1 MTRFAWMLLVALAAA
16 MLALGP
22 AKAAALRGHVIVEGD
37 TVLLGDLFD
46 DAGPRSATPVAYAP
60 APGKRMTL
68 DINWLAD
75 VARAYQVAWRPQTRF
90 DRVVVER
97 AGRTVGLTEVT
108 GKLRDALA
116 DEGLPQDSLLE
127 PILRSGELA
136 VAVDVP
142 DTIDVR
148 NATYDATTQ
157 RFTATL
163 LIGGDHAGAR
173 RMTVSGR
180 AFPTVAVPVLRRDM
194 NTGDI
199 IRRED
204 IEVTRVRADRVRREV
219 VTASAELLGMTPRR
233 RLRAG
238 EPIRDND
245 TKAPVIVAKNSL
257 VTIVLNTAHMT
268 LTAQGRASEDGGKGD
283 VVKVLNMQSK
293 KLIEAVVVGPDL
305 VRVDLAPRLALN

>member
-1 MTRFAWMLLVALAAA
+1 MTRFAWLLLVALAAA

-22 AKAAALRGHVIVEGD
+22 ANAAALRNHVVVEGD

-60 APGKRMTL
+60 APGRKITL
-68 DINWLAD
+68 DVNWLAD

-97 AGRTVGLTEVT
+97 AGRTVGLNEVV

-116 DEGLPQDSLLE
+116 EEGLPQDALLE
-127 PILRSGELA
+127 PMVRSGELS

-148 NATYDATTQ
+148 NATYDATSQ

-173 RMTVSGR
+173 RMTISGR
-180 AFPTVAVPVLRRDM
+180 AYPTVAVPVLRRDM
-194 NTGDI
+194 NTGDV

-204 IEVTRVRADRVRREV
+204 VEIARVRADRVRREI
-219 VTASAELLGMTPRR
+219 VTASADIIGKTPRYR
-233 RLRAG
+233 IRAG
-238 EPIRDND
+238 EMVREND
-245 TKAPVIVAKNSL
+245 TKAPILVGKNSL
-257 VTIVLNTAHMT
+257 VTIILQTPHMM
-268 LTAQGRASEDGGKGD
+268 LTVQGRASEDGAKGD
-283 VVKVLNMQSK
+283 TIRLLNLQSK
-293 KLIEAVVVGPDL
+293 KAIEGVVVGPDL
-305 VRVDLAPRLALN
+305 VRVDTAPRLALN

>member
-22 AKAAALRGHVIVEGD
+22 ADAAALRNHVVVEGD

-60 APGKRMTL
+60 APGRKLTL

-97 AGRTVGLTEVT
+97 AGRTIGLNEVV

-116 DEGLPQDSLLE
+116 DEGLPQDALLE
-127 PILRSGELA
+127 PTIRSGELS

-142 DTIDVR
+142 DTVEVR
-148 NATYDATTQ
+148 NATYDATSQ

-163 LIGGDHAGAR
+163 LIGGEHAGAR
-173 RMTVSGR
+173 RMTLSGR
-180 AFPTVAVPVLRRDM
+180 AYPTVAVPVLRRDM
-194 NTGDI
+194 NTGDV

-204 IEVTRVRADRVRREV
+204 VEVTRVRADRVRREIV
-219 VTASAELLGMTPRR
+219 LASAELVGKTPRHR
-233 RLRAG
+233 IRAG
-238 EPIRDND
+238 EMVRDND
-245 TKAPVIVAKNSL
+245 TKAPVLVAKNSL
-257 VTIVLNTAHMT
+257 VTIILQTPHMM
-268 LTAQGRASEDGGKGD
+268 LTVQGKASEDGAKGD
-283 VVKVLNMQSK
+283 TIRLLNLLSK
-293 KLIEAVVVGPDL
+293 KTIEGVVVGPDL
-305 VRVDLAPRLALN
+305 VRVDTAPRLALN